1 MSLVTVSAPYGA
13 GGSVVAPALAERLG
27 VPFVD
32 RLIPVHVAA
41 RLTIPSDAAL
51 AHAEAAT
58 CGRLMQLLMTVGS
71 LTQEYGTSGPPD
83 DSPDRHACREATER
97 VIHEHADRGRAVILG
112 RAAALVLRGDPR
124 ALHVRLDG
132 PRDARLRQAMRL
144 EAIDLRTAEQRMEET
159 DRARYAYVRR
169 RRGADAR
176 DPTLY
181 HLIIDS
187 TAIDLAECVEIVAIA
202 ARTRAVLTDAA
213 RGGAT
218 DGVGS
223 GSGQVAHR

>member
-1 MSLVTVSAPYGA
+1 M
-13 GGSVVAPALAERLG
+13 
-27 VPFVD
+27 
-32 RLIPVHVAA
+32 
-41 RLTIPSDAAL
+41 
-51 AHAEAAT
+51 
-58 CGRLMQLLMTVGS
+58 
-71 LTQEYGTSGPPD
+71 
-83 DSPDRHACREATER
+83 
-97 VIHEHADRGRAVILG
+97 IHEHAHRGRGVILG

-169 RRGADAR
+169 LRGADAR

-187 TAIDLAECVEIVAIA
+187 TAIDLAECVEVIAIA

-213 RGGAT
+213 RGGA
-218 DGVGS
+218 D
-223 GSGQVAHR
+223 

>member
-13 GGSVVAPALAERLG
+13 GGSEVAPALAERLG

-32 RLIPVHVAA
+32 RLIPVQVAA
-41 RLTIPSDAAL
+41 RLAIPSDAAL

-58 CGRLMQLLMTVGS
+58 SGRLMHLLMSVGS
-71 LTQEYGTSGPPD
+71 LTQEYGTPRPPD
-83 DSPDRHACREATER
+83 DCADRHACREATER
-97 VIHEHADRGRAVILG
+97 VIHEHADRGRGVILG

-144 EAIDLRTAEQRMEET
+144 EGIDLRTAEQRMEET
-159 DRARYAYVRR
+159 DRARYAYVSRL
-169 RRGADAR
+169 RGADAR

-187 TAIDLAECVEIVAIA
+187 TAIDLAECVEVVAFA
-202 ARTRAVLTDAA
+202 ARTRAPVLPDAA
-213 RGGAT
+213 RVGA
-218 DGVGS
+218 D
-223 GSGQVAHR
+223 